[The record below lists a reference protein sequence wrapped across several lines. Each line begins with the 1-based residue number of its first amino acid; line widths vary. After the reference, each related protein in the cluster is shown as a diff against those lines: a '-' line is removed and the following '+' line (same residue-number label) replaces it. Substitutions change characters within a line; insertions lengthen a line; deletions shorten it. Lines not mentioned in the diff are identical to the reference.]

1 MEKNEIIL
9 NLENIFS
16 KFLRMSRDELS
27 DEISVDEESKWDSV
41 THLKMISEIE
51 NRFNIKFDIDEIIYF
66 ENIGIIKREVL
77 KKIGAK

>member
-77 KKIGAK
+77 KKIGVE